1 MQELHAAMPTMDYC
15 YLHAISGD
23 CAAGGL
29 VDQSQV
35 IPIPNDKIAQMILRK
50 YLRNQLEQDLCQDWD
65 EFCELRDEHHTL
77 GNRLIAL
84 GVFKNKWQKR
94 TRWVLSESE
103 AIGN

>member
-1 MQELHAAMPTMDYC
+1 MQELHAAMPTMDYQ

-65 EFCELRDEHHTL
+65 EFCELREQFPHVH
-77 GNRLIAL
+77 R
-84 GVFKNKWQKR
+84 GVEQQ
-94 TRWVLSESE
+94 WVAARGPDVVRREDR
-103 AIGN
+103 